1 MTGHKVRYKR
11 YREGEIGEVPETN
24 GGEKGMNK
32 AQAKKNYK
40 DYLELRKPFS
50 YWEQYGSEIRR
61 HLSMDEIEELNR
73 EHFQIARH

>member
-1 MTGHKVRYKR
+1 
-11 YREGEIGEVPETN
+11 
-24 GGEKGMNK
+24 MNK
-32 AQAKKNYK
+32 AQAKKDYK
-40 DYLELRKPFS
+40 DYLELKKPFS

>member
-1 MTGHKVRYKR
+1 ME
-11 YREGEIGEVPETN
+11 RETVEISETN
-24 GGEKGMNK
+24 GGEIGMNK
-32 AQAKKNYK
+32 AQAKKDYK

-61 HLSMDEIEELNR
+61 NLSMDELEELNR

>member
-1 MTGHKVRYKR
+1 ME
-11 YREGEIGEVPETN
+11 RETVEISETN
-24 GGEKGMNK
+24 GGEIGMNK
-32 AQAKKNYK
+32 AQAKKDYK

-61 HLSMDEIEELNR
+61 HLSMDEIEDLNR

>member
-1 MTGHKVRYKR
+1 ME
-11 YREGEIGEVPETN
+11 RETVEISETN
-24 GGEKGMNK
+24 GGEIGMNK
-32 AQAKKNYK
+32 AQAKKDYK

-61 HLSMDEIEELNR
+61 HLSMEEIEEINR

>member
-1 MTGHKVRYKR
+1 ME
-11 YREGEIGEVPETN
+11 RETVEISETN
-24 GGEKGMNK
+24 GGEIGMNK
-32 AQAKKNYK
+32 AQAKKDYK